1 MREAHLTQVQII
13 ILIGTKNTTANT
25 YNLNFEAQKRNFL
38 ALNFRI
44 LIFALKKGPGTLEM
58 IDTHEIL

>member
-1 MREAHLTQVQII
+1 MREVHLTQVQII

-38 ALNFRI
+38 ALNFI
-44 LIFALKKGPGTLEM
+44 IWIFALKTPGTLEM
-58 IDTHEIL
+58 TETHEIL

>member
-1 MREAHLTQVQII
+1 MREVHLTQVQII

-38 ALNFRI
+38 ARNFI
-44 LIFALKKGPGTLEM
+44 IWIFAPKKGPGTLE
-58 IDTHEIL
+58 ITDTHEIL

>member
-25 YNLNFEAQKRNFL
+25 YNLNFEAQKNLFITEFQN
-38 ALNFRI
+38 LNFC
-44 LIFALKKGPGTLEM
+44 AKEPGTLEM
-58 IDTHEIL
+58 TDTHEIL

>member
-25 YNLNFEAQKRNFL
+25 YNLNFEAQKKTFI

-44 LIFALKKGPGTLEM
+44 WIFALKAPGTLEM
-58 IDTHEIL
+58 TDTHEIL